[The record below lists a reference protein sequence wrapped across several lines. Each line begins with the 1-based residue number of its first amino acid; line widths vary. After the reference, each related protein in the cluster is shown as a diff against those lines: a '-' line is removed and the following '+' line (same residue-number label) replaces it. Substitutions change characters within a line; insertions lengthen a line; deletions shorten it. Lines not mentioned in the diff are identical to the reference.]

1 MAELTIEEMEA
12 ILAEHE
18 ICELAQDIEATMG
31 TVVPNPHYEFP
42 TAGWAADGQEA
53 VREARQALGPQHN

>member
-31 TVVPNPHYEFP
+31 TKLANPLDHNTINLIAAQDFVRPALPRP
-42 TAGWAADGQEA
+42 T
-53 VREARQALGPQHN
+53 